1 MKHLLVLRFSA
12 LGDVSMTSTLVRA
25 ALEQNPDL
33 HITWVT
39 RPELAAKVPA
49 HPRLEFWTTDF
60 KGAQQTPWGVLA
72 WIRGKM
78 REAAVQ
84 GHSVEAVADL
94 HRNLRTRVIC
104 AGLGWR
110 GLPVERLVKDR
121 PQRRALRLRGA
132 LHSDALTPV
141 TARMAEVFHRLGI
154 PMEWNEQTAAR
165 VLPPPVAPASPE
177 ASPTLYLAPTARHKT
192 KQWPLGYATEVAHR
206 WVQQGGRVVLVG
218 STSELAV
225 LEGMVHSP
233 FADRFEIAAGLS
245 PDAEAD
251 LRSQCHVAIT
261 LDSANLH
268 LAVQSG
274 LPVVSVWGGTHPKAG
289 FLGPGHPR
297 VTVLQAPDAAFPCRP
312 CSVFGKPSC
321 ALGDVPCLHAV
332 EPLPVFERAWE
343 IATGR
348 A

>member
-12 LGDVSMTSTLVRA
+12 LGDVSMTSTVVRA
-25 ALEQNPDL
+25 ALEQNPNL
-33 HITWVT
+33 HVTWVT
-39 RPELAAKVPA
+39 RPELAAKIPG
-49 HPRLEFWTTDF
+49 HSRLQFWTTDF
-60 KGAQQTPWGVLA
+60 KGAQQTPWGVLS
-72 WIRGKM
+72 WIRQKM
-78 REAAVQ
+78 REASAQ
-84 GHSVEAVADL
+84 ANPVEAVADL

-110 GLPVERLVKDR
+110 GLSIERLVKDR

-132 LHSDALTPV
+132 LHTDALTPV
-141 TARMAEVFHRLGI
+141 TTRMAEVFQRLGI
-154 PMEWNEQTAAR
+154 PVAWNEQTAAQ
-165 VLPPPVAPASPE
+165 VLPPPVDPASSE
-177 ASPTLYLAPTARHKT
+177 ATPTLYLAPTARHKT
-192 KQWPLGYATEVAHR
+192 KQWPLSYSTEVAHR
-206 WVQQGGRVVLVG
+206 WAKQGGRVVLVG
-218 STSELAV
+218 SDSETAV
-225 LEGMVHSP
+225 LSAMVDP
-233 FADRFEIAAGLS
+233 QCPTQFEVAAGL
-245 PDAEAD
+245 PPEEEAA
-251 LRSQCHVAIT
+251 LRAQCHVAIT

-332 EPLPVFERAWE
+332 EPTPVFERAWE
-343 IATGR
+343 IAT
-348 A
+348 AIK

>member
-1 MKHLLVLRFSA
+1 MKRLLVLRFSA

-39 RPELAAKVPA
+39 RPELAAKIPS
-49 HPRLEFWTTDF
+49 HNRLLFWTTDF
-60 KGAQQTPWGVLA
+60 KGSQQTPWGVLA
-72 WIRGKM
+72 WVRSKM
-78 REAAVQ
+78 REAAAQ
-84 GHSVEAVADL
+84 GTPIDAVADL

-110 GLPVERLVKDR
+110 GLPIERLVKDR

-132 LHSDALTPV
+132 LQSEALTPV
-141 TARMAEVFHRLGI
+141 TTRMSEVFQRLGI
-154 PMEWNEQTAAR
+154 SLVWNDQSATQ
-165 VLPPPVAPASPE
+165 VLPSPVDPASPG
-177 ASPTLYLAPTARHKT
+177 SPPTLYLAPTARHKT
-192 KQWPLGYATEVAHR
+192 KQWPISYSTDVAHR
-206 WVQQGGRVVLVG
+206 WAKQGGRVVLVG
-218 STSELAV
+218 AASETAL
-225 LEGMVHSP
+225 LSGMVDP
-233 FADRFEIAAGLS
+233 KYPAQFQVAAGL
-245 PDAEAD
+245 PPEEEAGLRAE
-251 LRSQCHVAIT
+251 CHVAIT
-261 LDSANLH
+261 LDSGNLH

-312 CSVFGKPSC
+312 CSIFGKPSC

-332 EPLPVFERAWE
+332 EPTPVFERAWE
-343 IATGR
+343 IATSSK
-348 A
+348 